1 MGPDH
6 TVLEITELSVRY
18 GPKTALRDLSIQISY
33 GEVVTL
39 LGANGAGKT
48 TLLMSLSGFRSIEA
62 GSMRYEGRSLAGMSP
77 SSIAR
82 LGIIQVPEGRRVLPG
97 MTVRENLELGAECA
111 RHGGRVPGDLSHVLE
126 RFPPLVGKMHVNA
139 GLLSG
144 GEQQMLVIGRA
155 LMAAPQLLL
164 LDEPSLG
171 LAPMLIQEV
180 FSVLRSIKEEGVT
193 MLVVEQNVKEGLRLA
208 DRAYVL
214 ESGRIVR
221 EGPSQSLLG
230 DPQIQAAYLGGS
242 V

>member
-1 MGPDH
+1 
-6 TVLEITELSVRY
+6 
-18 GPKTALRDLSIQISY
+18 
-33 GEVVTL
+33 
-39 LGANGAGKT
+39 
-48 TLLMSLSGFRSIEA
+48 
-62 GSMRYEGRSLAGMSP
+62 
-77 SSIAR
+77 
-82 LGIIQVPEGRRVLPG
+82 
-97 MTVRENLELGAECA
+97 
-111 RHGGRVPGDLSHVLE
+111 
-126 RFPPLVGKMHVNA
+126 MHVKA